1 MFKRYEADEQ
11 VIFHGDSL
19 PILSSEIASN
29 SVDLI
34 FLDPPYNIGKHFA
47 DFYDKWESENDYIN
61 WANQILDQCL
71 RILKPQGTLYV
82 MASTQAMPYFD
93 LYLRQKMTILS
104 RIIWHYDFRS
114 TSNKILWF
122 DV

>member
-1 MFKRYEADEQ
+1 MIMFKRYEADEQ
-11 VIFHGDSL
+11 VIFYGDYL

-29 SVDLI
+29 SVDII

-61 WANQILDQCL
+61 WANQILDHCL

-82 MASTQAMPYFD
+82 MAVTVQGGDVKPPVALTLWKNSSGAAE
-93 LYLRQKMTILS
+93 KEKNCLS
-104 RIIWHYDFRS
+104 
-114 TSNKILWF
+114 
-122 DV
+122 

>member
-47 DFYDKWESENDYIN
+47 DFYYKWESENDYIN
-61 WANQILDQCL
+61 WANQILDHCL

-104 RIIWHYDFRS
+104 RIIWHYD
-114 TSNKILWF
+114 
-122 DV
+122 

>member
-1 MFKRYEADEQ
+1 MFTTIPKLMNI

-29 SVDLI
+29 SVDMI

-82 MASTQAMPYFD
+82 MARHS
-93 LYLRQKMTILS
+93 
-104 RIIWHYDFRS
+104 
-114 TSNKILWF
+114 SNALL
-122 DV
+122 